1 MGAMAEAG
9 GIRAGARCGFNELT
23 ILKIHIMKN
32 GLHFNPLLFKMVV
45 LVTCFM
51 LVMLYNKSKGA
62 DTAGKKPVVY
72 HTLAKR

>member
-1 MGAMAEAG
+1 
-9 GIRAGARCGFNELT
+9 
-23 ILKIHIMKN
+23 MKN

-62 DTAGKKPVVY
+62 DTAGKKSVVY
-72 HTLAKR
+72 HTLAAK